1 MAKDGDIIDF
11 MLGGIMNFFGKIL
24 GVLATWAGKLI
35 VLIFR
40 GLWALLKW
48 IVNGIK
54 DLLTKKADAP
64 VVSEAEQTQTV
75 ETATEAATEPA
86 TEAATEAVA
95 EPATEAVTEPATE
108 AAE

>member
-1 MAKDGDIIDF
+1 M
-11 MLGGIMNFFGKIL
+11 
-24 GVLATWAGKLI
+24 
-35 VLIFR
+35 LIFR

-54 DLLTKKADAP
+54 DLLTKPADAP
-64 VVSEAEQTQTV
+64 VVSETEQTQAV
-75 ETATEAATEPA
+75 ETATEVVTELA
-86 TEAATEAVA
+86 TEAAT

>member
-11 MLGGIMNFFGKIL
+11 LLGGIMNFFGKIL

-64 VVSEAEQTQTV
+64 VVSETEQTQAV

-86 TEAATEAVA
+86 TEV
-95 EPATEAVTEPATE
+95 VTEPAE
-108 AAE
+108 

>member
-64 VVSEAEQTQTV
+64 VVSEAEQTQAVEPAAEAVT
-75 ETATEAATEPA
+75 ETATET
-86 TEAATEAVA
+86 ATEAVA
-95 EPATEAVTEPATE
+95 EPATEAVTE

>member
-11 MLGGIMNFFGKIL
+11 MFGEILNFFGKIL

-48 IVNGIK
+48 IFSGIK
-54 DLLTKKADAP
+54 NLLTKPADAP
-64 VVSEAEQTQTV
+64 VVSETEQTQAV
-75 ETATEAATEPA
+75 ETA

-95 EPATEAVTEPATE
+95 EPATEAVTE

>member
-64 VVSEAEQTQTV
+64 VVSETEQTQAV

-86 TEAATEAVA
+86 TEV
-95 EPATEAVTEPATE
+95 VTEPAE
-108 AAE
+108 

>member
-11 MLGGIMNFFGKIL
+11 MLGGIMNFFGKVL
-24 GVLATWAGKLI
+24 GVLATWVGKLI

-48 IVNGIK
+48 IVSGIK

-64 VVSEAEQTQTV
+64 VVSETEQTQV
-75 ETATEAATEPA
+75 VEPA
-86 TEAATEAVA
+86 TE
-95 EPATEAVTEPATE
+95 PVTES
-108 AAE
+108 AE

>member
-24 GVLATWAGKLI
+24 GVLATWVGKLI

-64 VVSEAEQTQTV
+64 VVSETEQTQ
-75 ETATEAATEPA
+75 
-86 TEAATEAVA
+86 AV

-108 AAE
+108 AVE